1 MGWALDQHHINKLG
15 ALAFPAMKA
24 EVLSSP
30 HLPMSAT
37 PLSSLQ
43 PTPSYTLSQQAYLS
57 ATPLSSLQP
66 IPSYTLLQQVSAT
79 PTVHPT
85 SMLMTQP
92 PPRMVTETSIVMTPN
107 TTNPSG

>member
-1 MGWALDQHHINKLG
+1 MT
-15 ALAFPAMKA
+15 A
-24 EVLSSP
+24 EVLTSL

-43 PTPSYTLSQQAYLS
+43 PTPSYTL
-57 ATPLSSLQP
+57 
-66 IPSYTLLQQVSAT
+66 LQQVSTT

-85 SMLMTQP
+85 PMLIYMTQP

-107 TTNPSG
+107 TTNPPGWR

>member
-1 MGWALDQHHINKLG
+1 MT
-15 ALAFPAMKA
+15 A

-43 PTPSYTLSQQAYLS
+43 PTPSYTL
-57 ATPLSSLQP
+57 
-66 IPSYTLLQQVSAT
+66 LQQVSTT

-85 SMLMTQP
+85 PMLMTQP
-92 PPRMVTETSIVMTPN
+92 PPRMVTETSIVTTPN
-107 TTNPSG
+107 ATNPPGWR